1 MGDEFR
7 STYLVENR
15 LQMRVRHTAFSPER
29 MYLEKLKIV
38 FFEVAIVSH
47 VCDIE
52 NAKTKIATKCVFLTK
67 ERRPRA
73 RTSSS
78 SVQWTWLTHIIIY
91 NILLYT

>member
-15 LQMRVRHTAFSPER
+15 LQMRVRHTAFYPER

-52 NAKTKIATKCVFLTK
+52 NAKTKIATKCVFFNQ
-67 ERRPRA
+67 
-73 RTSSS
+73 RTAPACADVLQQCSMEMAD
-78 SVQWTWLTHIIIY
+78 TYY
-91 NILLYT
+91 NL